1 MVVTEELI
9 HEYAEGAIL
18 LDGLEEAIIGIVE
31 EFGAGPRIL
40 YSTSKIVSIL
50 QESGMMDEGEA
61 LEYFYYNIVGGY
73 FGAQNP
79 VFLSDHLDY

>member
-40 YSTSKIVSIL
+40 YSTKKIVSIL
-50 QESGMMDEGEA
+50 QESGMMDESEA
-61 LEYFYYNIVGGY
+61 LEYFYYNIVGGF
-73 FGAQNP
+73 FGNQNP

>member
-50 QESGMMDEGEA
+50 QESGMMDKGEA
-61 LEYFYYNIVGGY
+61 LEYFYYNIVGGF
-73 FGAQNP
+73 FGNQNP

>member
-40 YSTSKIVSIL
+40 YSTKKIVSIL
-50 QESGMMDEGEA
+50 QESGMMDEG
-61 LEYFYYNIVGGY
+61 GG
-73 FGAQNP
+73 
-79 VFLSDHLDY
+79 VRVLLL

>member
-50 QESGMMDEGEA
+50 QESGMMDEGES

-73 FGAQNP
+73 FGEQNP